1 MPDEIVPRPGQRW
14 VTTKRDHRG
23 EVVTVEKTG
32 PDYVSYRER
41 GGRHGSSKRKRKLH
55 KMRVAQF
62 LATHRIKRANGR
74 VRPVPAREGET
85 MVIVTAGGN
94 HAGAGPVPPLVEASP
109 PARTGR
115 GGSPKLDAA
124 KAREIV
130 DLLADGVPPGEI
142 AETYDLTHN
151 AVRNIGNGTSW
162 AGATADLRERL
173 GADIER
179 HKWGRLSKAVAKA
192 RAASL
197 ETRRRRAET
206 PREVVAG
213 IAERAGAA
221 IREHH
226 RRYPEATL
234 APSSSAPGPVTGT
247 RDPRLDE
254 AAAALEELAE
264 VVEITLRAA
273 ESRRGLPSY
282 VDPAGLLLVV
292 ERAREAAARL
302 GAR

>member
-179 HKWGRLSKAVAKA
+179 
-192 RAASL
+192 
-197 ETRRRRAET
+197 AET